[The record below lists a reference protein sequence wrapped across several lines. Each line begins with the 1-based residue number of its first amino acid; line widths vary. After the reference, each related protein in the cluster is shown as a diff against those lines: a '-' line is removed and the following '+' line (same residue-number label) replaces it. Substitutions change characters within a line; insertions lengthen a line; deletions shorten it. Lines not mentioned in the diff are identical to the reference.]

1 MTDFDADGTV
11 RLLRELA
18 EESSGLIT
26 LDPGID
32 DGRMDGW
39 PVPVPEDVRVLLRA
53 VGGVRVMVSRSVQN
67 GHTSYEHLDFAHP
80 YNEGRYAGCD
90 TSWYLDHAGGT
101 GSHWFLYTD
110 HGDGHTYV
118 DVDRATGAWGPV
130 FQFWDATDTV
140 RAAPSLPAWL
150 DRFADCARRA
160 LAGTATTHPHTAADT
175 VTAATETATG
185 PAGPDAATVNAF
197 GRRFG
202 DHWWDLDRNAT
213 AVAPVTA
220 AEARAAADPVLR
232 EAAAG
237 LPDDALLADLRA
249 VTGPARVDFPLPYPC
264 RYARHSGGAVL
275 SATPWDGD

>member
-1 MTDFDADGTV
+1 MTDFDAVGTV
-11 RLLRELA
+11 RLLQRLA

-26 LDPGID
+26 LDAGID
-32 DGRMDGW
+32 DARMDGW

-80 YNEGRYAGCD
+80 YNAGRYAGCD

-130 FQFWDATDTV
+130 FQFWDGTDTV
-140 RAAPSLPAWL
+140 RMAPSLPAWL
-150 DRFADCARRA
+150 DGLADCARRA
-160 LAGTATTHPHTAADT
+160 FADT
-175 VTAATETATG
+175 GTAATDPDTAAAPD
-185 PAGPDAATVNAF
+185 PAGPDPATVDAF
-197 GRRFG
+197 GRSFG
-202 DHWWDLDRNAT
+202 EHWWDLDRHAT
-213 AVAPVTA
+213 TVAPVTA
-220 AEARAAADPVLR
+220 PEARAAADPVLR

-237 LPDDALLADLRA
+237 LPDDALLADLRP
-249 VTGPARVDFPLPYPC
+249 VTGPARVDFPLAYPC
-264 RYARHSGGAVL
+264 RYTRHSGGAVL
-275 SATPWDGD
+275 IAVPWEID